1 MADELMLMM
10 ILIMIV
16 IVVVGVLVVGIVFVM
31 HMVDKD
37 QLANLAGAFCFIFFS
52 RRPPSS
58 FDGRSYCFIF
68 LAPLPHIL
76 YIIYYILYYII
87 LYIISVL
94 DVMLNIHYYYNFP

>member
-37 QLANLAGAFCFIFFS
+37 QLANLAGAFCSSFYS

-58 FDGRSYCFIF
+58 FDGRQYCFIF
-68 LAPLPHIL
+68 LAPLPHLTSFDIL
-76 YIIYYILYYII
+76 TFQPLKE
-87 LYIISVL
+87 
-94 DVMLNIHYYYNFP
+94 N